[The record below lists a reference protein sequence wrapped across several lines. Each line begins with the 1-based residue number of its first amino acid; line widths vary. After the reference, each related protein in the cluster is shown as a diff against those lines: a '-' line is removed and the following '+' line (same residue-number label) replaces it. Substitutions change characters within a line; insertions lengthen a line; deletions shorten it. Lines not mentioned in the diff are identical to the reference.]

1 MAGQVFSIVNVVVVK
16 GRLFS
21 SVNLVVKGQV
31 GCSSANLEGGV
42 QTPRSLACACYVNLV
57 VTFLQCEC
65 GFEGTAFLECGCGRP
80 GGLQH

>member
-65 GFEGTAFLECGCGRP
+65 GFEGTAFLECGCEFST
-80 GGLQH
+80 L